1 MQQLVTQSLC
11 AVGGKR
17 DPSEDLQFLHCRY
30 GVKLQA
36 GFHLPGSGQITWTV
50 SCFYPAVKQDCLKPL
65 PPICAAP
72 QRSVP
77 HMVALVHPWCWWLAW
92 CPLLNVQMRGLGW
105 AWKRHWG
112 RRWWNWE
119 VVPRNA
125 ILETCP
131 CIQGS
136 LWSALSYFWMLDVM
150 SSGSISQPQSAC
162 HVALSVGFHTYL
174 DAHLGRCVFAS
185 QVLII
190 CFPGSQCSAT
200 PTVFVFWQDKVTVDH
215 LLIQGPKLT
224 TLNPYRKCVNIVT

>member
-72 QRSVP
+72 RRSVP

-136 LWSALSYFWMLDVM
+136 LWSALFL
-150 SSGSISQPQSAC
+150 
-162 HVALSVGFHTYL
+162 LL
-174 DAHLGRCVFAS
+174 DAWCYVFRIHFTATVSMSRSTLCGISHLPWCTSRSVCVCIPSADYLFS
-185 QVLII
+185 WQSVL
-190 CFPGSQCSAT
+190 CNSNSFC
-200 PTVFVFWQDKVTVDH
+200 V
-215 LLIQGPKLT
+215 LT
-224 TLNPYRKCVNIVT
+224 G